1 MTITNVPLPLY
12 TLLMKDASGPIFLR
26 PQGQNDLW
34 VVVFTSLE
42 YATDFAKRAKFD
54 ACVFQELATIE
65 DVKRY
70 ITSPPNRSGKSPP
83 PFVIVVD
90 PIDMEAGS
98 EFRLFTPEQFLQAT
112 AT

>member
-1 MTITNVPLPLY
+1 VTVAKVPLPLH
-12 TLLMKDASGPIFLR
+12 TLLMKDASGPIVLR
-26 PQGQNDLW
+26 HGQGDLW

-54 ACVFQELATIE
+54 ACVFQTLATID

-70 ITSPPNRSGKSPP
+70 VTSRPNRSGKSPP
-83 PFVIVVD
+83 PFLIVLD

-98 EFRLFTPEQFLQAT
+98 QFRLFKPEQFLQAT
-112 AT
+112 TP